1 MNRIT
6 LILLT
11 LTIVLSTQCKKKSTT
26 PTNSCTEITDTRDG
40 QTYKVVKIGDQCW
53 MAENLNY
60 ETASNSYC
68 YNDDPV
74 NCDEHG
80 RLYEFEVGKTACPD
94 GWHTPTKAEVEVL
107 MNELGGLS
115 VAGGKLK
122 EGGSSGFNAKMSGNR
137 HYSTGYGLKG
147 QAASFLTSSSAG
159 SNVKYGFGALK
170 SKDDGSI
177 GKSNKKSAYSC
188 RCLKD

>member
-1 MNRIT
+1 MNRLT
-6 LILLT
+6 LMLLT
-11 LTIVLSTQCKKKSTT
+11 LTIVLSTQCKKKTTT

-80 RLYEFEVGKTACPD
+80 RLYEWDEAQTACPS
-94 GWHTPTKAEVEVL
+94 GWHLPSKDEVEKLVTD
-107 MNELGGLS
+107 LGGEK
-115 VAGGKLK
+115 VAGKELK
-122 EGGSSGFNAKMSGNR
+122 EGGSSGFNFKLSGNKDNIL
-137 HYSTGYGLKG
+137 GYGLK
-147 QAASFLTSSSAG
+147 SS
-159 SNVKYGFGALK
+159 Y
-170 SKDDGSI
+170 GSI
-177 GKSNKKSAYSC
+177 WTSTSKGSISRLSFSVGKKSDETTINQNHKESALSC
-188 RCLKD
+188 RCIKD